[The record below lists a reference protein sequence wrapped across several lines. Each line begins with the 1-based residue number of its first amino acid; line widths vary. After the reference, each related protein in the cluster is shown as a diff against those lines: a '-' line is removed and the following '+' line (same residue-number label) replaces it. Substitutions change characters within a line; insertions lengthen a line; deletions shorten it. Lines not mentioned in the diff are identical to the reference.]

1 MKKASTFQLSTSM
14 RPESEAGESASPST
28 PAVVPATGS
37 AALPTRVPVVPGQR
51 WHAYQI
57 GDSIP
62 CDDGWKFPSVNVG
75 ELEDVLIHLRPIA
88 ENPAPRSEAWEKLQK
103 GKHPGLLRVIEAIEE
118 ENWRFE
124 IHQAPPALTL
134 REWGATHQAGIED
147 VETLVRQLGAT
158 IHALHADGLVHGN
171 LNLDTIYLP
180 SVETGLRVFIGGLDH
195 ATLYAQ
201 PGLVPLPVDPFFAP
215 PEAAGL
221 SKHNPG
227 LELRAWD
234 WWSLGRILQ
243 ELVLGKP
250 VLSLVLDRDI
260 SRMTPDIEERA
271 EALLLER
278 DGSAV
283 RAGAVEKMPA
293 IDDRLRSLLRGL
305 LASAR
310 DARWGWEEVQ
320 EWLRRENVR
329 ARYELTR
336 NERLF
341 RWKDRPF
348 DVQEAAAFFSVE
360 ANWVEGVGHI
370 FDLKNEGSFVA
381 FVTREHGQIEVREQL
396 DALRD
401 FMQLPAWREFSV
413 EVVRTVIAAASW
425 LQIGAERKPLLV
437 RGHRVDAKYVRL
449 LLSADGPPDGLSLV
463 RAMLTAPFVQLI
475 TSRDADT
482 ARFLSVLASS
492 SSDAIAAAEK
502 QNWLL
507 PEDEAGRARLITL
520 ALENEAEL
528 AARREE
534 LARKY
539 AGARN
544 PAVEA
549 IFKAQKPKLREL
561 ILMSFAAGSPER
573 FGFVTHL
580 DWNRERYGVLCER
593 GKNLAAAIFW
603 RDLGRALK
611 MGPLVFA
618 RWPWVIVVWGLL
630 AAVLAWV
637 GDQPQS
643 LLLGLGVAAVLLAL
657 RVAACAWQ
665 RRGVQKY
672 SKTGD
677 AWTLRSQA
685 ERCRAEAVAVLP
697 GETGKPV
704 SALIDELAAI
714 NQEIAGLKLDR
725 ISPPSRS
732 ELTSAGALCS
742 WLVVGAAGIFAQWQP
757 EISAAAYASARAE
770 AAAVAAENA
779 EASGVSGTPT
789 RPALL
794 LTPEER
800 FFTDPR
806 LVYVPWNFPEPVR
819 APALPVRGYV
829 KPTAEQTA
837 MALIDARKLLAPFPP
852 QGAKGV
858 IAVPA
863 MTSRGEAGLMLYDV
877 KSKRLLD
884 RRIYRLDQLPADSR
898 VWYEVDQRKVL
909 YLGEPE
915 TVNLEIWSVD
925 VTDAVAR

>member
-1 MKKASTFQLSTSM
+1 M
-14 RPESEAGESASPST
+14 RPESETGESASSST
-28 PAVVPATGS
+28 PAAVPAAGS
-37 AALPTRVPVVPGQR
+37 AALPTRVPVVSGHR

-62 CDDGWKFPSVNVG
+62 CEDGWKFPSVNVG

-88 ENPAPRSEAWEKLQK
+88 ENRGPRAEAWEKLQK
-103 GKHPGLLRVIEAIEE
+103 GKHPGILRVIEAIEE

-124 IHQAPPALTL
+124 VHQAPPPLTL

-147 VETLVRQLGAT
+147 VETLVRQLGTT
-158 IHALHADGLVHGN
+158 IHALHGDGLVHGN

-180 SVETGLRVFIGGLDH
+180 SVETGLRVFIGGLDY
-195 ATLYAQ
+195 ATLYTQ
-201 PGLVPLPVDPFFAP
+201 PGLIPLPVNPFFSP

-221 SKHNPG
+221 SKHSPG
-227 LELRAWD
+227 LQLRAWD
-234 WWSLGRILQ
+234 WWSLGRIVQ

-250 VLSLVLDRDI
+250 VLGLVLERDI
-260 SRMTPDIEERA
+260 SRMTPDIGERA

-278 DGSAV
+278 DGSPV

-305 LASAR
+305 LSSAR
-310 DARWGWEEVQ
+310 DARWGWQEVQ

-329 ARYELTR
+329 DRYELTR

-341 RWKDRPF
+341 RWKDRPL
-348 DVQEAAAFFSVE
+348 DVQEAAAFFSAE
-360 ANWVEGVGHI
+360 ANWVEGVTHI
-370 FDLKNEGSFVA
+370 FDQKNEESFVT
-381 FVTREHGQIEVREQL
+381 FVTREHGQVEVREQL

-413 EVVRTVIAAASW
+413 EVIRTVIAAASW
-425 LQIGAERKPLLV
+425 LQIGAERNPLLV

-449 LLSADGPPDGLSLV
+449 LLSAGGPPDGLSLV

-475 TSRDADT
+475 TSRDPET

-492 SSDAIAAAEK
+492 SSEALAAAEK

-507 PEDEAGRARLITL
+507 PEDDAGRARLITL

-528 AARREE
+528 SARREE
-534 LARKY
+534 LARNY
-539 AGARN
+539 ACARN
-544 PAVEA
+544 PAVET

-561 ILMSFAAGSPER
+561 ILISLTGSSPER

-603 RDLGRALK
+603 RDFGRTLK
-611 MGPLVFA
+611 MGPLVFG

-637 GDQPQS
+637 GGQPQS
-643 LLLGLGVAAVLLAL
+643 MLLGLGAAAALLAI

-665 RRGVQKY
+665 RRGVRKY
-672 SKTGD
+672 SKSGD
-677 AWTLRSQA
+677 AWTLRSRA
-685 ERCRAEAVAVLP
+685 ERCEAEANVVLP
-697 GETGKPV
+697 GETGKPL
-704 SALIDELAAI
+704 SALIDELVGI
-714 NQEIAGLKLDR
+714 NQEIAGLGLEG

-732 ELTSAGALCS
+732 ALTSAGSLCS

-757 EISAAAYASARAE
+757 EISAAVSVSAQ
-770 AAAVAAENA
+770 AAAATAHAENA
-779 EASGVSGTPT
+779 HVSGTQT

-806 LVYVPWNFPEPVR
+806 LVYVPWNFLEPAW
-819 APALPVRGYV
+819 APALPVRGYA
-829 KPTAEQTA
+829 KPTAEQAA
-837 MALIDARKLLAPFPP
+837 MALVDAQKLLAPFPP

-863 MTSRGEAGLMLYDV
+863 LTSRGEAGLMLYDV
-877 KSKRLLD
+877 KSRCLLD
-884 RRIYRLDQLPADSR
+884 RRIYRLDQLPAESR

-915 TVNLEIWSVD
+915 TVNLEIWSAEVMD
-925 VTDAVAR
+925 TAPR